1 MNFVFLFSRALA
13 EEKYAGCID
22 AVGERVLA
30 NILSQLKYGGTA
42 AICGLAAGEGFGGAT
57 VRPFIIR
64 FEIGNLFK
72 KKIKLYGNLI
82 FLGYLNIERYK

>member
-1 MNFVFLFSRALA
+1 MNFVFPFSRALA

-64 FEIGNLFK
+64 FEIGNRLK
-72 KKIKLYGNLI
+72 KLKLYGNLR